1 MSKNKLLKQLE
12 RHLVPPTGER
22 TQTPA
27 VLSDSKGKWLERKIT
42 NPLESN
48 IKWWTKSGETTE
60 KGYSWLKNN
69 IKRKMKKHG
78 QIWLYIW
85 YGTCDLTSKN
95 KKYIAL
101 TSETDSAID
110 KAAEY
115 LGKIKELVKQYPKCR
130 VTFLEIPVYSISE
143 YNKNKDHKTPEIFKE
158 QDTKLEAQIYKLNE
172 KIRTLNK
179 DELTY
184 SPLFTTDIIHNSKT
198 IKNKRTRTSTT
209 RKTFSFW
216 LYADGIHPGPLLAK
230 VWLMKITKHAL
241 INCWKQDQ

>member
-22 TQTPA
+22 THTPA

-69 IKRKMKKHG
+69 IKRKTKKHG

-115 LGKIKELVKQYPKCR
+115 LGKIKELVKQYPNCR

-158 QDTKLEAQIYKLNE
+158 QDK
-172 KIRTLNK
+172 
-179 DELTY
+179 
-184 SPLFTTDIIHNSKT
+184 KT
-198 IKNKRTRTSTT
+198 RGTNIQ
-209 RKTFSFW
+209 
-216 LYADGIHPGPLLAK
+216 
-230 VWLMKITKHAL
+230 VE
-241 INCWKQDQ
+241 